1 MRERQTIKSI
11 ALPAAGASAVTAS
24 LDFGTALPGPQKITL
39 ALELPA
45 LPSLANTK
53 TATLEV
59 EDSADN
65 SSFAPIP
72 GTGNMSV
79 VGAGGTGAAAKIF
92 RLNLPPVFR
101 RYVRA
106 KATVQADGGDN
117 TAQSLTLAVE
127 L

>member
-1 MRERQTIKSI
+1 MRERQTIKTV
-11 ALPAAGASAVTAS
+11 ALPAAGASAATAS

-45 LPSLANTK
+45 LPSLVDDK
-53 TATLEV
+53 TVTLEV

-65 SSFAPIP
+65 ATFAPIP

-79 VGAGGTGAAAKIF
+79 VGAGGAGAAAKTF

-106 KATVQADGGDN
+106 KATVLAAGGDN
-117 TAQSLTLAVE
+117 TAKSLTLAVE